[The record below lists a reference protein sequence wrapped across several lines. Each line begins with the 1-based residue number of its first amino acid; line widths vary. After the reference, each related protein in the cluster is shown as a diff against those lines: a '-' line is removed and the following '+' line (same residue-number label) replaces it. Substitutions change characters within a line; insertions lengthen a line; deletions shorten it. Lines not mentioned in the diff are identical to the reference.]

1 MNTTREDGRKSLADR
16 LVRGPAGFRDLLQ
29 RLGPTFIKL
38 GQFLALR
45 PDLVPQEYCDELMGL
60 LDQVPSFPWEQARA
74 SLRED
79 FGREPTEIFS
89 FINPRPL
96 AAGSLAQAHLARTKD
111 GQEVAVKIQRPQ
123 IRGRVLKD
131 LRRTKVLARLLQMS
145 GFSLISSPQEL
156 FQELTTWMMQEID
169 LNHELANLTRLYQL
183 TLNSPY
189 ERVPKP
195 YPDLSS
201 ARVLTAE
208 FLSGVPVSEILIALR
223 SGRPEELE
231 RVKNFGADWNQFA
244 ANLVRSTLGQIFRY
258 QFFHADLHPGNLL
271 VLPGS
276 VVGYVDFALCDELD
290 ETLRKDQLRYIT
302 AVYSGDLE
310 QMFKALTQI
319 LIPGERTD
327 IEGLRMEFMA
337 ETRTWLGKSANN
349 GIDGVNKRSQME
361 RSPIAQWMVGIMR
374 ATRRHGFKVPTQI
387 LSMYRALLTA
397 ESVAASLAPEL
408 DVRAVGQEF
417 FSALAV
423 EEAFHSLDPAKLQPI
438 LLNMLALGQD
448 LPGQLRQILADLTE
462 GRLTVKVD
470 VSETQTTARTRSR
483 RVRLLVTSILSL
495 GIAVLITQAQLP
507 RVFGISLCWP
517 LYGVLVLIYIST
529 YFQWRRLR

>member
-1 MNTTREDGRKSLADR
+1 M
-16 LVRGPAGFRDLLQ
+16 RGPAGFRELLQ

-60 LDQVPSFPWEQARA
+60 LDQVPPFPWEQARA
-74 SLRED
+74 ILRED
-79 FGREPTEIFS
+79 FRREPTEVFD

-96 AAGSLAQAHLARTKD
+96 AAGSLAQAHLARTRD

-123 IRGRVLKD
+123 IHSRVSKD
-131 LRRTKVLARLLQMS
+131 LRRGKVLARLLQVS
-145 GFSLISSPQEL
+145 GFSLIASPREL
-156 FQELTTWMMQEID
+156 FQELRTWMMQEID
-169 LNHELANLTRLYQL
+169 LNHELENLTRLYRL

-189 ERVPKP
+189 EKVPKP

-271 VLPGS
+271 VLPGN
-276 VVGYVDFALCDELD
+276 VVGYVDFALCDEMD
-290 ETLRKDQLRYIT
+290 ETVRKEQLRYIT

-310 QMFKALTQI
+310 QMFKALTQV
-319 LIPGERTD
+319 LIPGDRTD
-327 IEGLRMEFMA
+327 IEGLRMEFMF
-337 ETRTWLGKSANN
+337 ETRTWLGRSANS
-349 GIDGVNKRSQME
+349 GIDGVNNRSRMDP
-361 RSPIAQWMVGIMR
+361 SPIAQWMVGVMR
-374 ATRRHGFKVPTQI
+374 ATRRHGYKVPTQI

-397 ESVAASLAPEL
+397 EAVATSLAPEL

-423 EEAFHSLDPAKLQPI
+423 EEAFRALQPEKWQPI
-438 LLNMLALGQD
+438 LLNALALGQD
-448 LPGQLRQILADLTE
+448 LPGQLRQIVADLTE

-470 VSETQTTARTRSR
+470 VSENPRTARTRSR
-483 RVRLLVTSILSL
+483 RVRLLVTSILSI
-495 GIAVLITQAQLP
+495 GIALLITQADLP
-507 RVFGISLCWP
+507 RLFGISLFWP
-517 LYGVLVLIYIST
+517 LYGVLVLLYIST